1 VLRSR
6 ISRVLLCLAALGV
19 AVSIG
24 AGYGLSHW
32 LYVPSEPLAISRQF
46 IDLVQAGDLAKA
58 YLLTAQ
64 EGFVG
69 ATLTEFDARIRQE
82 LGIASFPTHRA
93 VEMIRITSGPQ
104 TYGNRLRRWLLGR
117 KLDHDQV
124 SLDYFIEIPFEVRL
138 APDQGTW
145 RIVYFQS
152 HAM

>member
-1 VLRSR
+1 MLRSR
-6 ISRVLLCLAALGV
+6 VSRVLLSLAALGV
-19 AVSIG
+19 VLSIG

-32 LYVPSEPLAISRQF
+32 LYVPPEPLAISRQF
-46 IDLVQAGDLAKA
+46 IDLVQAGDLSKA

-64 EGFVG
+64 KGFVG
-69 ATLTEFDARIRQE
+69 ATLTEFDARIRHE
-82 LGIASFPTHRA
+82 LGIASFPTHRP

-117 KLDHDQV
+117 KLDPDQV
-124 SLDYFIEIPFEVRL
+124 SVDYFIEIPFEIRL